1 VRVSRLFR
9 SAVTAAAALLIFGCL
24 GPAEVKKQDSEP
36 PAPRPEKPVPS
47 GLRDG
52 ARRFEHFCG
61 DWISKLE
68 KREQA
73 NERNVQLKKTGKRY
87 VGEFTGYGRAPLRCT
102 ATPTGKPVTPLVG
115 RLGYHEIRYQKSGA
129 TRAGAKKSKPRELY
143 RIEVTELFR
152 YDGKSWVY

>member
-1 VRVSRLFR
+1 MRLSRLLPW
-9 SAVTAAAALLIFGCL
+9 AAMAAAALLIAGCL
-24 GPAEVKKQDSEP
+24 GPAEMDKRDSEAP
-36 PAPRPEKPVPS
+36 PSRPEPAVPS
-47 GLRDG
+47 HLRDG
-52 ARRFEHFCG
+52 AHRFERFCG
-61 DWISKLE
+61 TWISKLE

-73 NERNVQLKKTGKRY
+73 NERNVRFKRTGQQY